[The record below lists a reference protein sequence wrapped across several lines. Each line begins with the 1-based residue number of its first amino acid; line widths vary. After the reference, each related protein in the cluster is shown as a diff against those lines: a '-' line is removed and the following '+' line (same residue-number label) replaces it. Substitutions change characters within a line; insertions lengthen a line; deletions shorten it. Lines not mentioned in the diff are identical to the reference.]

1 MSNKIYL
8 DYQATTPVDEK
19 ILKKMIPY
27 FSENFGNPHSNNH
40 EFGRSANSAVDEA
53 RANVAN
59 LINAETNEI
68 IFTSGATESN
78 NLAIKSIA
86 KNYFEKDCQIITV
99 KTEHK
104 CVLESCHEL
113 EKEGFTVTYLD
124 VNEDGIIKLSD
135 LENLL
140 KEKPALVS
148 IMHANN
154 EIGVLQP
161 IKEIGEL
168 CKKYNSIFHSDIAQ
182 SIGTQ
187 KIDVVEMNI
196 DACSISA
203 HKIYGPKGIGAL
215 YVSNHI
221 KNTLRPLM
229 SGGGQEMN
237 LRSGTLSPALCVGI
251 GEACKDISQNR
262 EKYTK
267 HFEEIKSTLV
277 LELNNSNLDYVVI
290 ICAGIVNI
298 RDEWPLS
305 NADLYEYAV
314 NKYGVSGLTDIKYYE
329 TKLVKDS
336 SGKVILP
343 KGRKVNQNFKL
354 SYYDNGIVYTND
366 LTKLGSNVVSLANPV
381 NAISNYEY
389 ETIRNEEKRNIF
401 VLKSGFLQQFLDDIK
416 EIMVYDESTQRID
429 DTTAQTENLNISM
442 P

>member
-68 IFTSGATESN
+68 VFTSGATESN

-113 EKEGFTVTYLD
+113 EKEGFKVTYLD

-140 KEKPALVS
+140 KEKQALVS

-215 YVSNHI
+215 YISNNI

-237 LRSGTLSPALCVGI
+237 LRSGTLSPALCVGL
-251 GEACKDISQNR
+251 GEACKDLTDNR

-267 HFEEIKSTLV
+267 HFEEIKSILV
-277 LELNNSNLDYVVI
+277 SELNNSNLDYVI
-290 ICAGIVNI
+290 
-298 RDEWPLS
+298 
-305 NADLYEYAV
+305 
-314 NKYGVSGLTDIKYYE
+314 
-329 TKLVKDS
+329 
-336 SGKVILP
+336 
-343 KGRKVNQNFKL
+343 
-354 SYYDNGIVYTND
+354 NGNT
-366 LTKLGSNVVSLANPV
+366 
-381 NAISNYEY
+381 E
-389 ETIRNEEKRNIF
+389 
-401 VLKSGFLQQFLDDIK
+401 
-416 EIMVYDESTQRID
+416 QRIPN
-429 DTTAQTENLNISM
+429 NLNIAIKGKVAEQLFNFIPHIALSSGSACTSGTIERSHVLSAM
-442 P
+442 KLDDDRIDGSFRISAGRNTTKEEIKELIKNLIK

>member
-27 FSENFGNPHSNNH
+27 FSEYFGNPHSNNH
-40 EFGRSANSAVDEA
+40 EFGRSANNAIDEA

-68 IFTSGATESN
+68 VFTSGATESN

-86 KNYFEKDCQIITV
+86 KDYFEKDCQIITV

-113 EKEGFTVTYLD
+113 EKEGFKVTYLD
-124 VNEDGIIKLSD
+124 VDEDGIIKLSE

-140 KEKPALVS
+140 KEKKALVS

-203 HKIYGPKGIGAL
+203 HKIYGPKGIGSL
-215 YVSNHI
+215 YISNHI

-237 LRSGTLSPALCVGI
+237 LRSGTLSPALCVGL

-262 EKYTK
+262 EIYTK
-267 HFEEIKSTLV
+267 HFEEIKSAL
-277 LELNNSNLDYVVI
+277 LLDLDNSNLDYVI
-290 ICAGIVNI
+290 NGNI
-298 RDEWPLS
+298 
-305 NADLYEYAV
+305 
-314 NKYGVSGLTDIKYYE
+314 K
-329 TKLVKDS
+329 
-336 SGKVILP
+336 
-343 KGRKVNQNFKL
+343 
-354 SYYDNGIVYTND
+354 
-366 LTKLGSNVVSLANPV
+366 
-381 NAISNYEY
+381 
-389 ETIRNEEKRNIF
+389 KRIPN
-401 VLKSGFLQQFLDDIK
+401 
-416 EIMVYDESTQRID
+416 
-429 DTTAQTENLNISM
+429 NLNISIKGKVAEQLFNFM
-442 P
+442 PHIALSSGSACTSGTIERSHVLSAMKLDDSRIDGSFRISAGRSTTKEEIKELIISLSNE

>member
-40 EFGRSANSAVDEA
+40 EFGRSANNAVDEA

-68 IFTSGATESN
+68 VFTSGATESN

-124 VNEDGIIKLSD
+124 VNEDGIIKLTD

-140 KEKPALVS
+140 NEKPALVS

-215 YVSNHI
+215 YVSNNI
-221 KNTLRPLM
+221 KKTLRPLM

-237 LRSGTLSPALCVGI
+237 LRSGTLSPALCVGL

-267 HFEEIKSTLV
+267 HFEEIKSAL
-277 LELNNSNLDYVVI
+277 LSDLDSSKLDYVI
-290 ICAGIVNI
+290 
-298 RDEWPLS
+298 
-305 NADLYEYAV
+305 
-314 NKYGVSGLTDIKYYE
+314 
-329 TKLVKDS
+329 
-336 SGKVILP
+336 
-343 KGRKVNQNFKL
+343 
-354 SYYDNGIVYTND
+354 NG
-366 LTKLGSNVVSLANPV
+366 NV
-381 NAISNYEY
+381 E
-389 ETIRNEEKRNIF
+389 
-401 VLKSGFLQQFLDDIK
+401 
-416 EIMVYDESTQRID
+416 QRIPN
-429 DTTAQTENLNISM
+429 NLNISIKGKVAEQLFNFM
-442 P
+442 SHIALSSGSACTSGTIERSHVLSSMKLDDARIDGSFRISAGRNTTMDEIKTLVENLSKLK

>member
-68 IFTSGATESN
+68 VFTSGATESN

-113 EKEGFTVTYLD
+113 EKEGFKVTYLD

-140 KEKPALVS
+140 KEKQALVS

-196 DACSISA
+196 DACSVSA

-251 GEACKDISQNR
+251 GEACKDLIENR

-277 LELNNSNLDYVVI
+277 LELNNSKLDYVI
-290 ICAGIVNI
+290 
-298 RDEWPLS
+298 
-305 NADLYEYAV
+305 
-314 NKYGVSGLTDIKYYE
+314 
-329 TKLVKDS
+329 
-336 SGKVILP
+336 
-343 KGRKVNQNFKL
+343 
-354 SYYDNGIVYTND
+354 NG
-366 LTKLGSNVVSLANPV
+366 NV
-381 NAISNYEY
+381 E
-389 ETIRNEEKRNIF
+389 
-401 VLKSGFLQQFLDDIK
+401 
-416 EIMVYDESTQRID
+416 QRIPN
-429 DTTAQTENLNISM
+429 NLNISIKGKVAEQLFNFM
-442 P
+442 PHIALSSGSACTSGAIERSHVLSSMKLDDARIDGSFRISAGRNTTKEDIKELVICLDNE

>member
-27 FSENFGNPHSNNH
+27 FSEYFGNPHSNNH
-40 EFGRSANSAVDEA
+40 EFGRSANNAVDEA

-78 NLAIKSIA
+78 NFAIKSIA
-86 KNYFEKDCQIITV
+86 KDYFEKECQIITA

-113 EKEGFTVTYLD
+113 DKEGFKVTYLD
-124 VNEDGIIKLSD
+124 VNEDGIIKLSE

-140 KEKPALVS
+140 KEKKALVS

-187 KIDVVEMNI
+187 KIDVVEMNV

-203 HKIYGPKGIGAL
+203 HKIYGPKGIGSL
-215 YVSNHI
+215 YISNHI

-237 LRSGTLSPALCVGI
+237 LRSGTLSPALCVGL
-251 GEACKDISQNR
+251 GEACRDISQNR

-267 HFEEIKSTLV
+267 HFEEIKSAL
-277 LELNNSNLDYVVI
+277 LSDLDNSNLDYI
-290 ICAGIVNI
+290 INGNI
-298 RDEWPLS
+298 
-305 NADLYEYAV
+305 
-314 NKYGVSGLTDIKYYE
+314 K
-329 TKLVKDS
+329 
-336 SGKVILP
+336 
-343 KGRKVNQNFKL
+343 
-354 SYYDNGIVYTND
+354 
-366 LTKLGSNVVSLANPV
+366 
-381 NAISNYEY
+381 
-389 ETIRNEEKRNIF
+389 
-401 VLKSGFLQQFLDDIK
+401 
-416 EIMVYDESTQRID
+416 QRIPN
-429 DTTAQTENLNISM
+429 NLNISIKGKVAEQMFNFM
-442 P
+442 PHIALSSGSACTSGTIERSHVLSAMKLDDSRIDESFRISAGRSTTKDEIKELISILDNK

>member
-27 FSENFGNPHSNNH
+27 FSEYFGNPHSNNH
-40 EFGRSANSAVDEA
+40 EFGRSANNAVDEA

-78 NLAIKSIA
+78 NFAIKSIA
-86 KNYFEKDCQIITV
+86 KDYFEKECQIITA

-113 EKEGFTVTYLD
+113 EKEGFKVTYLD
-124 VNEDGIIKLSD
+124 VDEDGIIKLSE

-140 KEKPALVS
+140 KEKKALVS

-203 HKIYGPKGIGAL
+203 HKIYGPKGIGSL
-215 YVSNHI
+215 YISNHI

-237 LRSGTLSPALCVGI
+237 LRSGTLSPALCVGL
-251 GEACKDISQNR
+251 GEACRDISQNR

-267 HFEEIKSTLV
+267 HFEEIKSV
-277 LELNNSNLDYVVI
+277 LL
-290 ICAGIVNI
+290 
-298 RDEWPLS
+298 
-305 NADLYEYAV
+305 
-314 NKYGVSGLTDIKYYE
+314 SGLINSK
-329 TKLVKDS
+329 
-336 SGKVILP
+336 I
-343 KGRKVNQNFKL
+343 
-354 SYYDNGIVYTND
+354 
-366 LTKLGSNVVSLANPV
+366 
-381 NAISNYEY
+381 NYE
-389 ETIRNEEKRNIF
+389 INGSVEKRIPN
-401 VLKSGFLQQFLDDIK
+401 
-416 EIMVYDESTQRID
+416 
-429 DTTAQTENLNISM
+429 NLNISIKGKVAEQLFNFM
-442 P
+442 PDFALSSGSACTSGTIERSHVLSAMKLDNARIDGSFRISAGRNTTKDEIKELISSLNNY

>member
-19 ILKKMIPY
+19 ILKKMLPY

-40 EFGRSANSAVDEA
+40 EFGRSANNAVDEA

-68 IFTSGATESN
+68 VFTSGATESN

-135 LENLL
+135 LESLL
-140 KEKPALVS
+140 KEKSALVS

-187 KIDVVEMNI
+187 KIDVIEMNI
-196 DACSISA
+196 DACSVSA

-215 YVSNHI
+215 YISNNI

-251 GEACKDISQNR
+251 GEACKDLIENR

-267 HFEEIKSTLV
+267 HFEEIKSAL
-277 LELNNSNLDYVVI
+277 LSDLDSSKLDYVI
-290 ICAGIVNI
+290 
-298 RDEWPLS
+298 
-305 NADLYEYAV
+305 
-314 NKYGVSGLTDIKYYE
+314 
-329 TKLVKDS
+329 
-336 SGKVILP
+336 
-343 KGRKVNQNFKL
+343 
-354 SYYDNGIVYTND
+354 NG
-366 LTKLGSNVVSLANPV
+366 NV
-381 NAISNYEY
+381 E
-389 ETIRNEEKRNIF
+389 
-401 VLKSGFLQQFLDDIK
+401 
-416 EIMVYDESTQRID
+416 QRIPN
-429 DTTAQTENLNISM
+429 NLNISIKGKVAEQLFNFM
-442 P
+442 PHIALSSGSACTSGTIERSHVLSSMKLDDARIDGSFRISAGRNTTKEEIKELISSLDNY

>member
-27 FSENFGNPHSNNH
+27 FSEYFGNPHSNNH
-40 EFGRSANSAVDEA
+40 EFGRSANNAVDEA

-78 NLAIKSIA
+78 NFAIKSIA
-86 KNYFEKDCQIITV
+86 KDYFEKECQIITA

-113 EKEGFTVTYLD
+113 EKEGFQVTYLD
-124 VNEDGIIKLSD
+124 VDEDGIIKLSE

-140 KEKPALVS
+140 KEKKALVS

-203 HKIYGPKGIGAL
+203 HKIYGPKGIGSL
-215 YVSNHI
+215 YISNHI

-237 LRSGTLSPALCVGI
+237 LRSGTLSPALCVGL
-251 GEACKDISQNR
+251 GEACRDISQNR

-267 HFEEIKSTLV
+267 HFEEIKSAL
-277 LELNNSNLDYVVI
+277 LSDLDSSNLDYVI
-290 ICAGIVNI
+290 NGNI
-298 RDEWPLS
+298 
-305 NADLYEYAV
+305 
-314 NKYGVSGLTDIKYYE
+314 K
-329 TKLVKDS
+329 
-336 SGKVILP
+336 
-343 KGRKVNQNFKL
+343 
-354 SYYDNGIVYTND
+354 
-366 LTKLGSNVVSLANPV
+366 
-381 NAISNYEY
+381 
-389 ETIRNEEKRNIF
+389 
-401 VLKSGFLQQFLDDIK
+401 
-416 EIMVYDESTQRID
+416 QRIPN
-429 DTTAQTENLNISM
+429 NLNISIKGKVAEQMFNFM
-442 P
+442 PHIALSSGSACTSGTIERSHVLSAMKLDDSRIDGSFRISAGRSTTKDEIKELIKCMGKNIN

>member
-40 EFGRSANSAVDEA
+40 EFGRSANNAVDEA

-68 IFTSGATESN
+68 VFTSGATESN

-86 KNYFEKDCQIITV
+86 KNYFEKNCQIITV

-113 EKEGFTVTYLD
+113 EKEGFKVTYLD
-124 VNEDGIIKLSD
+124 VNEDGIIKLSE

-140 KEKPALVS
+140 KEKQALVS

-215 YVSNHI
+215 YISNHI

-262 EKYTK
+262 EIYTK
-267 HFEEIKSTLV
+267 HFEEIKSTL
-277 LELNNSNLDYVVI
+277 LLDLDNSNIDYVI
-290 ICAGIVNI
+290 NGNI
-298 RDEWPLS
+298 D
-305 NADLYEYAV
+305 
-314 NKYGVSGLTDIKYYE
+314 
-329 TKLVKDS
+329 
-336 SGKVILP
+336 
-343 KGRKVNQNFKL
+343 
-354 SYYDNGIVYTND
+354 
-366 LTKLGSNVVSLANPV
+366 
-381 NAISNYEY
+381 
-389 ETIRNEEKRNIF
+389 
-401 VLKSGFLQQFLDDIK
+401 
-416 EIMVYDESTQRID
+416 QRIPN
-429 DTTAQTENLNISM
+429 NLNISIKGKVAEQLFNFM
-442 P
+442 PHIALSSGSACTSGTIERSHVLSAMKLNDSRIDGSFRISAGRSTTKEEIKELIISLSNE

>member
-27 FSENFGNPHSNNH
+27 FSEYFGNPHSNNH
-40 EFGRSANSAVDEA
+40 EFGRFANNAVDEA

-78 NLAIKSIA
+78 NFAIKSIA
-86 KNYFEKDCQIITV
+86 KDYFEKECQIITA

-113 EKEGFTVTYLD
+113 EKEGFQVTYLD
-124 VNEDGIIKLSD
+124 VDEDGIIKLSE

-140 KEKPALVS
+140 KEKKALVS

-203 HKIYGPKGIGAL
+203 HKIYGPKGIGSL
-215 YVSNHI
+215 YISNNI

-237 LRSGTLSPALCVGI
+237 LRSGTLSPALCVGL
-251 GEACKDISQNR
+251 GEACRDISQNR

-267 HFEEIKSTLV
+267 HFEEIKSAL
-277 LELNNSNLDYVVI
+277 LSDLDSSKLDYVI
-290 ICAGIVNI
+290 NGNI
-298 RDEWPLS
+298 
-305 NADLYEYAV
+305 
-314 NKYGVSGLTDIKYYE
+314 K
-329 TKLVKDS
+329 
-336 SGKVILP
+336 
-343 KGRKVNQNFKL
+343 
-354 SYYDNGIVYTND
+354 
-366 LTKLGSNVVSLANPV
+366 
-381 NAISNYEY
+381 
-389 ETIRNEEKRNIF
+389 
-401 VLKSGFLQQFLDDIK
+401 
-416 EIMVYDESTQRID
+416 QRIPN
-429 DTTAQTENLNISM
+429 NLNISIKGKVAEQMFNFM
-442 P
+442 PHIALSSGSACTSGTIERSHVLSAMKLDDSRIDGSFRISAGRSTTKEEIKELIISLSNE

>member
-27 FSENFGNPHSNNH
+27 FSEYFGNPHSNNH
-40 EFGRSANSAVDEA
+40 EFGRSANNAVDEA

-113 EKEGFTVTYLD
+113 EKEGFKVTYLD
-124 VNEDGIIKLSD
+124 VNEDGIIKLSN

-140 KEKPALVS
+140 KEKQALVS

-187 KIDVVEMNI
+187 KIDIVEMNI

-215 YVSNHI
+215 YISNHI

-277 LELNNSNLDYVVI
+277 SELNNSNLDYVI
-290 ICAGIVNI
+290 NGNI
-298 RDEWPLS
+298 
-305 NADLYEYAV
+305 N
-314 NKYGVSGLTDIKYYE
+314 
-329 TKLVKDS
+329 
-336 SGKVILP
+336 
-343 KGRKVNQNFKL
+343 
-354 SYYDNGIVYTND
+354 
-366 LTKLGSNVVSLANPV
+366 
-381 NAISNYEY
+381 
-389 ETIRNEEKRNIF
+389 
-401 VLKSGFLQQFLDDIK
+401 
-416 EIMVYDESTQRID
+416 QRIPN
-429 DTTAQTENLNISM
+429 NLNISIKGKVADQLFNFM
-442 P
+442 PHIALSSGSACTSGTIERSHVLSSMKLDDARIDGSFRISAGRNTTKKEIKELIINLVSK

>member
-68 IFTSGATESN
+68 VFTSGATESN

-140 KEKPALVS
+140 KEKQALVS

-215 YVSNHI
+215 YISNNI

-251 GEACKDISQNR
+251 GEACKDLIENR

-277 LELNNSNLDYVVI
+277 LELNNSKLDYVI
-290 ICAGIVNI
+290 
-298 RDEWPLS
+298 
-305 NADLYEYAV
+305 
-314 NKYGVSGLTDIKYYE
+314 
-329 TKLVKDS
+329 
-336 SGKVILP
+336 
-343 KGRKVNQNFKL
+343 
-354 SYYDNGIVYTND
+354 NG
-366 LTKLGSNVVSLANPV
+366 NV
-381 NAISNYEY
+381 E
-389 ETIRNEEKRNIF
+389 
-401 VLKSGFLQQFLDDIK
+401 
-416 EIMVYDESTQRID
+416 QRIPN
-429 DTTAQTENLNISM
+429 NLNISIKGKVAEQLFNFM
-442 P
+442 PHIALSSGSACTSGTIERSHVLSAMKLDDARIDGSFRISAGRNTTKDEIKELISSLNNF

>member
-68 IFTSGATESN
+68 VFTSGATESN

-113 EKEGFTVTYLD
+113 EKDGFKVTYLD
-124 VNEDGIIKLSD
+124 VSEDGIIKLSD

-215 YVSNHI
+215 YISNNI

-251 GEACKDISQNR
+251 GEACKDLSQNR

-277 LELNNSNLDYVVI
+277 SELNNSKLDYVI
-290 ICAGIVNI
+290 
-298 RDEWPLS
+298 
-305 NADLYEYAV
+305 
-314 NKYGVSGLTDIKYYE
+314 
-329 TKLVKDS
+329 
-336 SGKVILP
+336 
-343 KGRKVNQNFKL
+343 
-354 SYYDNGIVYTND
+354 NG
-366 LTKLGSNVVSLANPV
+366 NV
-381 NAISNYEY
+381 E
-389 ETIRNEEKRNIF
+389 
-401 VLKSGFLQQFLDDIK
+401 
-416 EIMVYDESTQRID
+416 QRIPN
-429 DTTAQTENLNISM
+429 NLNISIKGKVAEQLFNFM
-442 P
+442 PHIALSSGSACTSGTIERSHVLSSMKLDDARIDGSFRISAGRKTTKEEIKELIKSLNNE